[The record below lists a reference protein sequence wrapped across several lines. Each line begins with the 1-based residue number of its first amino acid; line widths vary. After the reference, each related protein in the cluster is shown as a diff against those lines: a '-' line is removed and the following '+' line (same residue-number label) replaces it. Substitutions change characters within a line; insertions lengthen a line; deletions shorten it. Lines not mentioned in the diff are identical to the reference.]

1 MVVGIFSHWSLV
13 FWVLKANSWHA
24 QGNCPTLSQIK
35 RHYISWCLIYTPPK
49 TNIEPENHPVE
60 KETHLPYL
68 HFLGSMLVFRG
79 VHNTCINEQ
88 FHFGMAH
95 MIFAPFLN
103 EQEPWFDQWL
113 SSLKSGLSKAALQNP
128 PTFLSGLL
136 QIGWFFPI
144 HKFIL
149 YIIIW
154 SKLKVNHDCFAEVK
168 FYN

>member
-95 MIFAPFLN
+95 MIFAPLF
-103 EQEPWFDQWL
+103 EWE
-113 SSLKSGLSKAALQNP
+113 GAV
-128 PTFLSGLL
+128 
-136 QIGWFFPI
+136 
-144 HKFIL
+144 
-149 YIIIW
+149 IW
-154 SKLKVNHDCFAEVK
+154 SVIQFLEIWVFIRQAPPARPAKPPYLPFGIVTDWVVFPNS
-168 FYN
+168 

>member
-95 MIFAPFLN
+95 MIFAPPFWMSRSRDLISDSV
-103 EQEPWFDQWL
+103 PWNLGF
-113 SSLKSGLSKAALQNP
+113 SKASPACPPRKTPLPSFWDCYRLGGFSQFINP
-128 PTFLSGLL
+128 YYT
-136 QIGWFFPI
+136 
-144 HKFIL
+144 
-149 YIIIW
+149 
-154 SKLKVNHDCFAEVK
+154 
-168 FYN
+168 